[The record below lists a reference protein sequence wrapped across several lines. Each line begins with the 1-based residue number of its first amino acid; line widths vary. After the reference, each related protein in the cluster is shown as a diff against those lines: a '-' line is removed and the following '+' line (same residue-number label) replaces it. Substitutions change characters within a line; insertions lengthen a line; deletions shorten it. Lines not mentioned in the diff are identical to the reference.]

1 MKPKPNRLASRVAAL
16 VLAGASFL
24 AVSAA
29 QAKEITIWC
38 WDPNFNVAIM
48 KEAGAR
54 YTKTHPD
61 VTFNV
66 VDLAK
71 LDVEL
76 KLQTT
81 LTSGVTTA
89 LPDIVLIEDYGAQKY
104 LQSFPDAF
112 APLSDTV
119 DYSGFAPYKVQ
130 LMTLNGKVYGMPF
143 DSGVTGL
150 YYRKDYLA
158 AAGIKPEDMQNLT
171 WDKYIEIGK
180 QVVAKTGKK
189 MLGLDPNDAGFIRI
203 LMQSGGQ
210 WYFDKDGKPNI
221 EGNEALKAALETEGK
236 ILASDIYKPA
246 LGWNNWVAT
255 FTSGDVATVTTGV
268 WITGTVKAQ
277 KDQAEKWGVAPIPT
291 LNVKGAVNASNLGG
305 SSWYVLASSP
315 EKTEAI
321 DFLNQIYGKDIDFYQ
336 KILVD
341 RGAVGSLLAARNGA
355 AYSAADPF
363 FGGEKIW
370 QNFSDWLGKVPSVN
384 YGIFTNEV
392 DAAVAAQLPSLA
404 KGAPV
409 DDALKAI
416 GAQVKTQM
424 Q

>member
-1 MKPKPNRLASRVAAL
+1 
-16 VLAGASFL
+16 
-24 AVSAA
+24 
-29 QAKEITIWC
+29 
-38 WDPNFNVAIM
+38 
-48 KEAGAR
+48 
-54 YTKTHPD
+54 
-61 VTFNV
+61 
-66 VDLAK
+66 
-71 LDVEL
+71 
-76 KLQTT
+76 
-81 LTSGVTTA
+81 
-89 LPDIVLIEDYGAQKY
+89 
-104 LQSFPDAF
+104 
-112 APLSDTV
+112 
-119 DYSGFAPYKVQ
+119 
-130 LMTLNGKVYGMPF
+130 MPF

-158 AAGIKPEDMQNLT
+158 AAGIKPEEMQNLT
-171 WDKYIEIGK
+171 WDKFIEIGK

-315 EKTEAI
+315 EKAEAI

-336 KILVD
+336 KILID

-409 DDALKAI
+409 DEALKAI

>member
-1 MKPKPNRLASRVAAL
+1 MNNSKILSRFAAVA
-16 VLAGASFL
+16 LAGASIFT
-24 AVSAA
+24 ATAA
-29 QAKEITIWC
+29 FAGEITIWC

-48 KEAGAR
+48 KEAGER
-54 YTKTHPD
+54 YAKTHPD

-81 LTSGVTTA
+81 LTSGVTEA

-104 LQSFPDAF
+104 LQSFPEAF

-130 LMTLNGKVYGMPF
+130 LMTMNGKVYGMPF

-158 AAGIKPEDMQNLT
+158 AAGIKPEEMQNLT
-171 WDKYIEIGK
+171 WDKFIEIGK

-315 EKTEAI
+315 EKAEAI

-336 KILVD
+336 KILID

-409 DDALKAI
+409 DEALKAI